1 MTRPSDKTSMDVNL
15 LLNGVCDV
23 NGAPLLKW
31 AVYKARRLYLEI
43 REASDPECLR
53 PWETKRL
60 CFRRASRRSV
70 VQMQGHSTPTV
81 VKFVPHNRRRICY
94 TTHISPAGWTRPLF
108 RRALFYMATTLTN
121 YPPYPNQPMTDP
133 DLVQLMLARG
143 LAGDVA
149 ELSSAVTS
157 VGYYR
162 LKGYLVPF
170 LKPGTENFK
179 DGADFAT
186 VWRVYTFDRRL
197 RQLVMDALSRIEVAL
212 RAMIVREHLVV
223 NADPFGY
230 VDPASLP
237 SLRHAKHTSMLAK
250 IADAT
255 RNAKNEPFIAH
266 LATTYGITQYP
277 PLWIMMQIVPF
288 GTLLYYFQ
296 GLPAAVQQ
304 QIANS
309 FHVRPSIF
317 LNWLT
322 ALKKGRNVCAHHAR
336 LWNRHIDSR
345 LSRRIGAASEL
356 VSLDQAF
363 SFQPTDAYTTVY
375 SLLSLCAYCLSVVR
389 PQSKW
394 RERCRAL
401 LESADQFVLNGMGV
415 PAGWQKL
422 ALWQ

>member
-1 MTRPSDKTSMDVNL
+1 MTHPIF
-15 LLNGVCDV
+15 
-23 NGAPLLKW
+23 A
-31 AVYKARRLYLEI
+31 A
-43 REASDPECLR
+43 
-53 PWETKRL
+53 
-60 CFRRASRRSV
+60 
-70 VQMQGHSTPTV
+70 
-81 VKFVPHNRRRICY
+81 HNRRKIWY
-94 TTHISPAGWTRPLF
+94 NLAISPAGWTRPLF
-108 RRALFYMATTLTN
+108 RRALFYMATTLTI
-121 YPPYPNQPMTDP
+121 YPSYPNQPMSDP

-143 LAGDVA
+143 LSADVV
-149 ELSSAVTS
+149 ELSSAVAS

-170 LKPGTENFK
+170 RKPGTEDFK
-179 DGADFAT
+179 DGTDFST
-186 VWRVYTFDRRL
+186 VWSIYNFDRRL

-212 RAMIVREHLVV
+212 RAMIVREHLAV

-230 VDPASLP
+230 VVPAGLP
-237 SLRHAKHTSMLAK
+237 SLRPAKHTSMLVK

-255 RNAKNEPFIAH
+255 RNAKNEPFVAH
-266 LATTYGITQYP
+266 LASNYGITQYP

-296 GLPAAVQQ
+296 GLPSAVQQ
-304 QIANS
+304 QIANT

-322 ALKKGRNVCAHHAR
+322 TLKKGRNICAHHAR

-345 LSRRIGAASEL
+345 LSRRIGAAPEL
-356 VSLDQAF
+356 ASLDQAF
-363 SFQPTDAYTTVY
+363 GFQPTDTYTTVY

-394 RERCRAL
+394 RDRCRAL
-401 LESADQFVLNGMGV
+401 LQSADPFVLAGMGV
-415 PAGWQKL
+415 PSGWQSL

>member
-1 MTRPSDKTSMDVNL
+1 
-15 LLNGVCDV
+15 
-23 NGAPLLKW
+23 
-31 AVYKARRLYLEI
+31 
-43 REASDPECLR
+43 
-53 PWETKRL
+53 
-60 CFRRASRRSV
+60 
-70 VQMQGHSTPTV
+70 
-81 VKFVPHNRRRICY
+81 
-94 TTHISPAGWTRPLF
+94 
-108 RRALFYMATTLTN
+108 
-121 YPPYPNQPMTDP
+121 
-133 DLVQLMLARG
+133 MLARG
-143 LAGDVA
+143 LSADVA
-149 ELSSAVTS
+149 ELSSVVAS

-170 LKPGTENFK
+170 RKPGTEDFK
-179 DGADFAT
+179 EGADFAT
-186 VWRVYTFDRRL
+186 VWSIYNFDRRL
-197 RQLVMDALSRIEVAL
+197 RLLMMDALSRIEVAL
-212 RAMIVREHLVV
+212 RAMIVKEHLAV

-230 VDPASLP
+230 VDPAGLP
-237 SLRHAKHTSMLAK
+237 SLRPAKHASMLVK

-255 RNAKNEPFIAH
+255 RNAKNEPFVAH
-266 LATTYGITQYP
+266 LVSTYGITQYP

-296 GLPAAVQQ
+296 GLPPAVQQ
-304 QIANS
+304 RIANA

-336 LWNRHIDSR
+336 LWNRHIVSR
-345 LSRRIGAASEL
+345 LSRRIGAAPEL

-363 SFQPTDAYTTVY
+363 GFQPTDAYTTVY

-415 PAGWQKL
+415 PSDWRKL
-422 ALWQ
+422 AFWQ